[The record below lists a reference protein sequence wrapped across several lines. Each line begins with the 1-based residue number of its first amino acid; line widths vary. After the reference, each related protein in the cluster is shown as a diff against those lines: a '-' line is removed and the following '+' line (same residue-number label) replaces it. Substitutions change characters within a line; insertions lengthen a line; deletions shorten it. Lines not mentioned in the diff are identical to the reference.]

1 MKENRKSVDADED
14 RLTTRERH
22 VQWLNT
28 TYITF
33 VIANPFYDII
43 SILKWFDF
51 AGPEGLDIIYLLM
64 TKLQTDR
71 NSLLINKIKTN
82 KTKANQGK

>member
-1 MKENRKSVDADED
+1 MKENRKSVDANED
-14 RLTTRERH
+14 RLTTGDRQ
-22 VQWLNT
+22 VQWLNI

-51 AGPEGLDIIYLLM
+51 AGPEGFDIMHLLIS
-64 TKLQTDR
+64 KLQTDR

-82 KTKANQGK
+82 KTQANQGK

>member
-1 MKENRKSVDADED
+1 MKENRKSVDVNED
-14 RLTTRERH
+14 RLTTREGQ

-28 TYITF
+28 TCITF

-51 AGPEGLDIIYLLM
+51 AGPEGFDVIHLLM

-71 NSLLINKIKTN
+71 IFLLINKIKTN
-82 KTKANQGK
+82 KFKANQGK